1 MLSWRKRLWSKRGQT
16 LQSSSKAWIIGRR
29 SRKEWRTMK
38 ELEIQRLRKMLKRL
52 KRTEDFFAMQKNIFD
67 NIDSLSMSL
76 YVHNH
81 KGIKYKAKRHE
92 QKDICHCILS
102 RQIFCCISSGRDFVT
117 PPHADHEKPDMIR
130 SKEKWK
136 SETCD

>member
-1 MLSWRKRLWSKRGQT
+1 M
-16 LQSSSKAWIIGRR
+16 
-29 SRKEWRTMK
+29 
-38 ELEIQRLRKMLKRL
+38 EIQRLRKMLKRL

-92 QKDICHCILS
+92 WKDIFRCILS

-117 PPHADHEKPDMIR
+117 PPHPDHEKPDMIS